1 MAKSSKETVALV
13 ATLLITAGVAG
24 GGWFFFSKIS
34 NSPTSSPSNPTSQG
48 NTNIATRLS
57 NGEKILI
64 AADTN
69 PNKQAGVEAIANND
83 FSTATTKL
91 AASLQNNPNDPEALI
106 YLNNAKI
113 GTRNALKI
121 AVSIPI
127 GSNLNVAKE
136 ILRGVAQAQDEVNQS
151 GGINGSPLKI
161 MIASD
166 DNDGEI
172 VKQVATEFVK
182 DSSILAVVGH
192 NASNASLIAAPIYQS
207 SGLVMVSP
215 TSFANN
221 LSGIGSYIFRTVPNI
236 RVMAIL
242 LAQQIIERD
251 RKAKLAICFDS
262 QAPDNVSFKDEILAA
277 FLARGGKFSTISC
290 DFSSPTFNPSTAIS
304 EATADGADSMLL
316 APHIDRLDRALEV
329 AKVNQGRLALFG
341 SPTLYTF
348 KTLQNGQRDVNG
360 IVIPA
365 AWHPNAFPG
374 ISYANNASK
383 RWGGDVNWR
392 SATAY
397 DATQAI
403 VAGLRQSTTR
413 DGLQKA
419 LSNPSF
425 SATGA
430 GEKIQF
436 QSSGDRNSNGILIK
450 IVPGKR
456 SGTGYDFLPI
466 PQS

>member
-1 MAKSSKETVALV
+1 MAKNSKETVALM

-24 GGWFFFSKIS
+24 GGWFLFSKSS
-34 NSPTSSPSNPTSQG
+34 NSPYSSPPSQPPQG
-48 NTNIATRLS
+48 NIATRLS
-57 NGEKILI
+57 SGEKILI
-64 AADTN
+64 VADTN

-83 FSTATTKL
+83 FSTATAKL
-91 AASLQNNPNDPEALI
+91 ATSLQDNPNDPEALI
-106 YLNNAKI
+106 YLNNAKV
-113 GTRNALKI
+113 GGKNALKI

-151 GGINGSPLKI
+151 GGINGSPLKVT
-161 MIASD
+161 IASD

-182 DSSILAVVGH
+182 DVSILAVVGH

-236 RVMAIL
+236 KVMAIL
-242 LAQQIIERD
+242 LSQHIIDKE
-251 RKAKLAICFDS
+251 RKAKIAICFDS

-277 FLARGGKFSTISC
+277 FLARGGRFSTISC

-304 EATADGADSMLL
+304 EAIADGADSVLL
-316 APHIDRLDRALEV
+316 APHIDRLDRALEL
-329 AKVNQGRLALFG
+329 ARANQGRLALFG

-348 KTLQNGQRDVNG
+348 KTLQTGQRDVNG
-360 IVIPA
+360 LVMPS
-365 AWHPNAFPG
+365 AWHPAAFPG
-374 ISYANNASK
+374 VSYASNASK

-403 VAGLRQSTTR
+403 ITGLRQSTTR

-419 LSNPSF
+419 LSSPSF
-425 SATGA
+425 SAIGS

-436 QSSGDRNSNGILIK
+436 QPSGDRNSAGILLK
-450 IVPGKR
+450 ILLGKR

-466 PQS
+466 PKS

>member
-1 MAKSSKETVALV
+1 MAKSSKETIALV

-24 GGWFFFSKIS
+24 GGWFLFSKIS
-34 NSPTSSPSNPTSQG
+34 NSPTSSPSSQPPQG
-48 NTNIATRLS
+48 NIAARLS

-91 AASLQNNPNDPEALI
+91 ATSLQDNPNDPEALI
-106 YLNNAKI
+106 YLNNAKV
-113 GTRNALKI
+113 GGKNALKI

-151 GGINGSPLKI
+151 GGINGSPLKVT
-161 MIASD
+161 IASD

-207 SGLVMVSP
+207 GGLVMVSP

-236 RVMAIL
+236 KVMAIL
-242 LAQQIIERD
+242 LSQHIIDKE
-251 RKAKLAICFDS
+251 RKAKIAICFDS
-262 QAPDNVSFKDEILAA
+262 QAPDNVSFKDEMLAA
-277 FLARGGKFSTISC
+277 FLSRGGKFSTISC
-290 DFSSPTFNPSTAIS
+290 DFSSPTFNPSAAIS
-304 EATADGADSMLL
+304 EAIADGADSMLL
-316 APHIDRLDRALEV
+316 APHIDRLDKALEL
-329 AKVNQGRLALFG
+329 ARDNQGRLALFG

-348 KTLQNGQRDVNG
+348 KTLQTGQLNVNG
-360 IVIPA
+360 LVIPA
-365 AWHPNAFPG
+365 AWHPTAFPG
-374 ISYANNASK
+374 VSYASNASK

-403 VAGLRQSTTR
+403 VAGLRQNASR
-413 DGLQKA
+413 DGLQKT
-419 LSNPSF
+419 LSNPNF
-425 SATGA
+425 SAIGA
-430 GEKIQF
+430 GEQIKF
-436 QSSGDRNSNGILIK
+436 QPSGDRNSAGILIK
-450 IVPGKR
+450 IIPGKR

-466 PQS
+466 PKS